1 MPTQRLHFRGWGLLQ
16 FAQNPPCRMMLVQ
29 PLLAN
34 RRSSARQVLIGVVE
48 IQHLLIN
55 VGTKKIPIGFC
66 TFRNTHEMRSRI
78 QRLYM
83 VDLTH
88 HAIEECLF
96 SVLRCRPYVNSV
108 QTLSPCLSYSEML
121 PVMASRHF
129 WSQIS
134 MRVPSTP
141 IPTVATLP
149 SSGAA

>member
-1 MPTQRLHFRGWGLLQ
+1 
-16 FAQNPPCRMMLVQ
+16 MMVVFEIMTLFVK
-29 PLLAN
+29 PLLTFLFVLAN
-34 RRSSARQVLIGVVE
+34 CRRSARQILTGVVE
-48 IQHLLIN
+48 IQDLLIN
-55 VGTKKIPIGFC
+55 VGTKKIPIGFRAI
-66 TFRNTHEMRSRI
+66 RNTHEMRSRI

-96 SVLRCRPYVNSV
+96 SVLRCRPYVNCV
-108 QTLSPCLSYSEML
+108 RRSPCLSYSEML

-134 MRVPSTP
+134 MQVPSTP

-149 SSGAA
+149 SSGVA